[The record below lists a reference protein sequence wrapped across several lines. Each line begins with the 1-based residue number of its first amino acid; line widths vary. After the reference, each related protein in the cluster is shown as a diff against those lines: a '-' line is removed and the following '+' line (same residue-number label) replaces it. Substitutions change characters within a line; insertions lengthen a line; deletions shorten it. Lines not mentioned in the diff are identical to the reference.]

1 MNTETNF
8 QSLSFKLLFVDEV
21 LSLNPKLHPDINPSL
36 DTKYF
41 LSSKAK
47 NCSDAMECLC
57 IEINNKNSKNSFFIL
72 GCRPPSDS
80 NLSEKDL
87 KYALSKMIKE
97 IRQLYKQLTLVL
109 IYLILI

>member
-1 MNTETNF
+1 
-8 QSLSFKLLFVDEV
+8 
-21 LSLNPKLHPDINPSL
+21 
-36 DTKYF
+36 
-41 LSSKAK
+41 
-47 NCSDAMECLC
+47 MECLC

-109 IYLILI
+109 IYLILL